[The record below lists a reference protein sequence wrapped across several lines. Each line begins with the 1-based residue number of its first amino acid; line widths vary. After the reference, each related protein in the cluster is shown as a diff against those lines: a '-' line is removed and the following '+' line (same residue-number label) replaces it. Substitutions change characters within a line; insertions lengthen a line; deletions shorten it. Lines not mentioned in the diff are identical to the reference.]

1 MGDFGRLADFSD
13 PTGWNAFATEPAVSF
28 PLAADQFLVLGDNS
42 PRSQDSRLWRATDEE
57 GRPEHYV
64 KRELL
69 IGKAVYIYWPHPL
82 AFPGLPDTWW
92 FPFLPNF
99 GRMGFVR

>member
-1 MGDFGRLADFSD
+1 
-13 PTGWNAFATEPAVSF
+13 
-28 PLAADQFLVLGDNS
+28 
-42 PRSQDSRLWRATDEE
+42 LWRAYDEE

-64 KRELL
+64 RRELL

-92 FPFLPNF
+92 FPFIPNVW
-99 GRMGFVR
+99 RMGFVR